1 MSSQFHCLF
10 YPKIRIDLTSVVHFS
25 LLDIDLLLYL
35 LCFWLWFVHTHLICQ
50 ENLSLHLGTSSQEVK
65 NKMSRAWSVVSK
77 LGWCLGVEE
86 IRGRS
91 PSPGLTLGGYPTCD
105 PWLWSICSCCRNPQ
119 CNLCPQPCSAI
130 TRPHGTLSPE
140 KEQKLV
146 FGWIST
152 IVLSSA

>member
-1 MSSQFHCLF
+1 MSSQLQYFF

-25 LLDIDLLLYL
+25 LLDIDPL
-35 LCFWLWFVHTHLICQ
+35 LCFWLWFVHIHLICQ
-50 ENLSLHLGTSSQEVK
+50 ENLSLDDLGTSSQEVK
-65 NKMSRAWSVVSK
+65 NKVSRAWSVVSK
-77 LGWCLGVEE
+77 LGWHLGMEE

-91 PSPGLTLGGYPTCD
+91 SSPGLTLGGYPTCD

-119 CNLCPQPCSAI
+119 CNLCPQSCSAI

-140 KEQKLV
+140 KGQKLV
-146 FGWIST
+146 FWWIRT